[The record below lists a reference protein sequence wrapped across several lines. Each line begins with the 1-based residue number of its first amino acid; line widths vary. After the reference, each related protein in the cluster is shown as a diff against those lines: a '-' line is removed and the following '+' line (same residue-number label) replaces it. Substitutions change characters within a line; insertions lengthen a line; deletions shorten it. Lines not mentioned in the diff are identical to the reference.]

1 MTVTNENTVASAI
14 SEVEA
19 EIKAL
24 EAPVTEE
31 EVYASAEEDEFLVR
45 GQLARWVEV
54 GPFERPKKGDF
65 GFVHGVFVPPSL
77 AKGWDEGC
85 MVSVHFY
92 SGKRGPVADGIAK
105 VREFISW
112 HQELV
117 DAIKSKLED
126 RKSEKLKWFGKR
138 AQSIRDDWE
147 LKKTRAKE
155 AGFTLR
161 EIRDDVKSSRYG
173 GRGETTYLVDEEID
187 EAGANRL
194 LDAIHGRHAEKDPAG
209 PYDAGHDTI
218 KIIEGGFVNEWAGP
232 WTD

>member
-14 SEVEA
+14 AEVEA
-19 EIKAL
+19 EIEAL
-24 EAPVTEE
+24 KAPVTEE
-31 EVYASAEEDEFLVR
+31 EVYASVEEDEFLIR
-45 GQLARWVEV
+45 GLLARWVEV
-54 GPFERPKKGDF
+54 GPFERPKKGEF
-65 GFVHGVFVPPSL
+65 GFVHGIFVPPRL
-77 AKGWDEGC
+77 AEGWNDGC

-112 HQELV
+112 HPDLV
-117 DAIKSKLED
+117 DAVKSKLED
-126 RKSEKLKWFGKR
+126 RKSEKLKWIGNK
-138 AQSIRDDWE
+138 ALWIRNDWDM
-147 LKKTRAKE
+147 KKLRAKD

-161 EIRDDVKSSRYG
+161 EIRDDVKSRSYG

-209 PYDAGHDTI
+209 PYDPGHDMI
-218 KIIEGGFVNEWAGP
+218 HIIEGGFVNEWTGP